1 MSLLFGAL
9 MKVII
14 LDDSRTDSYLASQVA
29 KNYFAEVEVYG
40 TPADFHAGLKR
51 GPEPDLM
58 LMDVHIGDLCNG
70 IGELASIKEQYNSTS
85 FIPVIIV
92 TASTE
97 AGLHKLA
104 SERGAD
110 AVIVKPISKEKLE
123 PILRELLP
131 ELQIEGA

>member
-1 MSLLFGAL
+1 

-29 KNYFAEVEVYG
+29 KNYFDEVEVYG
-40 TPADFHAGLKR
+40 TPAEFHAGLKR
-51 GPEPDLM
+51 GNEPDLM
-58 LMDVHIGDLCNG
+58 LMDVHIGDLHNG
-70 IGELASIKEQYNSTS
+70 IGELANIKEQYNSTS